1 MANKFKGIAII
12 RIGALPEMKAN
23 VSMIPDQ
30 AQAEPK
36 IKPVYNPKW
45 EYFQK

>member
-12 RIGALPEMKAN
+12 RIGALPKMKAN

-30 AQAEPK
+30 AQAELN

-45 EYFQK
+45 EYFPK